1 MSDFNH
7 QEEVK
12 EQDLTQEVQTAESE
26 IQEIQEFVVS
36 SEQARSERKKAEQ
49 ESISAIAAWSSG
61 KKRVALLALFA
72 AAALIYI
79 LVGILACEVNAVVV
93 CFVLVVQ
100 VAIGVLLDQNPIW
113 LHGCV
118 AAADVIVGLCVGQ
131 TLLMIFAML
140 VYVAAIGT
148 LEALQ
153 RMGMPVKA

>member
-1 MSDFNH
+1 MSDLNH

-36 SEQARSERKKAEQ
+36 SEQDRSERKKAEQ

-61 KKRVALLALFA
+61 KKRAAVMALFA
-72 AAALIYI
+72 VAALIYI
-79 LVGILACEVNAVVV
+79 LVGILVCEVNAVVV
-93 CFVLVVQ
+93 CVVLVIQ

-113 LHGCV
+113 LHVCV

-148 LEALQ
+148 LEVLQ
-153 RMGMPVKA
+153 RMGKPAKA

>member
-12 EQDLTQEVQTAESE
+12 EQDLTQKVQTAGAE

-36 SEQARSERKKAEQ
+36 SEQDRSERKKAEQ
-49 ESISAIAAWSSG
+49 ASISAIAAWSSG
-61 KKRVALLALFA
+61 KKRAALLALFA
-72 AAALIYI
+72 VAALIYI
-79 LVGILACEVNAVVV
+79 LVGVLACEVNAVVV

-118 AAADVIVGLCVGQ
+118 AVADVIAGFCVGQ
-131 TLLMIFAML
+131 ALLMVFAML

-153 RMGMPVKA
+153 RMGKPAEA